1 MFIWVLAFIDFVG
14 AVFLFII
21 SIGCDSCL
29 IQISR
34 NATQNNFCYCHVYG
48 LLQYTLTKIFRKKYL
63 EVNCRRICLPK
74 SVKFFYFYFYGIIY
88 AEKTQIF
95 LVDTME

>member
-21 SIGCDSCL
+21 LIGCDSCL

-34 NATQNNFCYCHVYG
+34 NATRNKFCYCHVYG
-48 LLQYTLTKIFRKKYL
+48 LLQYTYKKNLEKKI
-63 EVNCRRICLPK
+63 
-74 SVKFFYFYFYGIIY
+74 
-88 AEKTQIF
+88 
-95 LVDTME
+95 